1 MKIWGRFLRHMDMMS
16 QMFAKTGAA
25 GDSLAFSSEGSLKQ
39 AIVRCQACR
48 AESECRDYLATAK
61 DGEAAPDFCNNK
73 ALIDRLRVQEHS
85 VH

>member
-16 QMFAKTGAA
+16 QMFAKTGASGGA
-25 GDSLAFSSEGSLKQ
+25 VALTPEGSLKQ
-39 AIVRCQACR
+39 AIIRCQACR
-48 AESECRDYLATAK
+48 AESECRDYLATAR

-73 ALIDRLRVQEHS
+73 ALIDRLRVQEGA